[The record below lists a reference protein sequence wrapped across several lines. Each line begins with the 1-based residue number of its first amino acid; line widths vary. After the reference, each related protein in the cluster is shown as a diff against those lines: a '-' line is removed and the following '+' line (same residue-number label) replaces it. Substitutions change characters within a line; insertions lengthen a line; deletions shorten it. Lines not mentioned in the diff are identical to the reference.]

1 MFQLK
6 QINKK
11 NLNKKKD
18 FIKFSLPIVFKFKYE
33 DSINIKKISVMK
45 GL

>member
-11 NLNKKKD
+11 ILIKKRFYKI
-18 FIKFSLPIVFKFKYE
+18 FLPIVFKFKYE